1 MAKKELTKIIL
12 QTVPNG
18 YTLTVGDT
26 ECMYFNELDLLAGF
40 MAHVG
45 LGETANMEKGTIL
58 SMLFSAMMGDVYT
71 DAVTTLKQRVGLLT
85 NQYNT
90 TIERMDKAIEFVTQ
104 AEKTISALTN
114 RLDRLE
120 QEVKST
126 SEHYAENRKMVDDA
140 TRKLSEIEKR
150 SNDVSN
156 SLANTATI
164 IRTLEEA
171 AKVSQKN
178 KAGSEDGDSP
188 SKSDTDG
195 TQPDSKGKTTGKEAK
210 TKNSGG
216 RKKNDEAI
224 LKSIEKKGKHNP
236 N

>member
-26 ECMYFNELDLLAGF
+26 ECMYFNEMDLLAGF

-104 AEKTISALTN
+104 AEKTISALIN

-150 SNDVSN
+150 SNDVNN

-164 IRTLEEA
+164 LRTLEEA

-178 KAGSEDGDSP
+178 NAGTEDGDSP

-195 TQPDSKGKTTGKEAK
+195 GQSDPKDKTARKESK
-210 TKNSGG
+210 GG

-224 LKSIEKKGKHNP
+224 LKSIEKKSKHNP